1 MKFPPHRPVMAK
13 EVLYWLNPKPGGL
26 YVDCTL
32 GAGGHTQAILEKTN
46 GQVKIVGIDRDEE
59 ALSIAREQL
68 CDYREQLIL
77 IKDNFKK
84 LPQILKERKIERVDG
99 ILYDLGVSSMQMDTP
114 ERGFSFR
121 YLAPL
126 DMRMDTGQKLT
137 ASHLVNQLP
146 ERQLE
151 DIFFKLG
158 EERWARRVAKF
169 IVQERRNHP
178 LGTTGDLVEIIRR
191 AIPSEVRRKRRIH
204 FATKVFQALR
214 IKVNA
219 ELENLRSG
227 LEVSFDLLRKG
238 GRICVISY
246 HSLEDRIIKEEFK
259 KREGEKINILTKKI
273 IKPSFQEITA
283 NPRARSAKMRVAERI

>member
-146 ERQLE
+146 ERELE